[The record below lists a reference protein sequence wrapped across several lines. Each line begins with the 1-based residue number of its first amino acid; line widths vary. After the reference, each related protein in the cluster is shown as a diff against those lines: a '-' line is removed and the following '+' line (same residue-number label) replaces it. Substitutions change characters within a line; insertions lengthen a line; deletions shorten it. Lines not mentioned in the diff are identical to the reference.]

1 MDVILDVR
9 DLRLYFNTRRG
20 VVKAV
25 DGVSLSIN
33 RGETLALIGESGC
46 GKSSVARALLRLLPR
61 NVSLFEGEIYLDGEN
76 IMSYDEERFRNE
88 IRWLKISMVMQAAL
102 NALNPVIKVGD
113 QVAEPLVVKRGMSKK
128 EALEE
133 AKKALALVGI
143 PEDFVYRYPFEL
155 SGGMRQ
161 RAVIAMA
168 LITRPQ
174 IVILDE
180 PTSALDVLTQ
190 ASIMNMLKDVKRK
203 MGSTYIFI
211 THDVAT
217 SSEIADKVAVM
228 YAGQIV
234 ELSPADKF
242 YQEPLHPYSIK
253 LMATV
258 PTLRVDK
265 ELEFIPGA
273 PPSLIE
279 PPQGCRFANRC
290 HEKRPECAKEP
301 PLVEVEKGVF
311 VKCWIYTEKARALKS
326 S

>member
-1 MDVILDVR
+1 MSDVILNVR
-9 DLRLYFNTRRG
+9 DLYLYFNTRKG

-25 DGVSLSIN
+25 DGVSFSIN

-46 GKSSVARALLRLLPR
+46 GKSSLAKALLRLLPR
-61 NVSLFEGEIYLDGEN
+61 NVNTFKGEIILDGEN
-76 IMSYDEERFRNE
+76 IMTYDEQRFRDE
-88 IRWLKISMVMQAAL
+88 IRWLRISMVMQAAL

-113 QVAEPLVVKRGMSKK
+113 QVAEPLIVKKGMNKK

-133 AKKALALVGI
+133 AKKALSLVGI

-174 IVILDE
+174 VVILDE

-190 ASIMNMLKDVKRK
+190 ASIMNMLKEIKNS
-203 MGSTYIFI
+203 MGLTYIFI

-234 ELSPADKF
+234 ELSPAEKF

-265 ELEFIPGA
+265 KLEFIPGA
-273 PPSLIE
+273 PPSLIDL
-279 PPQGCRFANRC
+279 PQGCRFANRC
-290 HEKRPECAKEP
+290 PDKCPNCTKDP
-301 PLVEVEKGVF
+301 PLIEVEKGRF
-311 VKCWIYTEKARALKS
+311 VKCWAYGGQ
-326 S
+326 